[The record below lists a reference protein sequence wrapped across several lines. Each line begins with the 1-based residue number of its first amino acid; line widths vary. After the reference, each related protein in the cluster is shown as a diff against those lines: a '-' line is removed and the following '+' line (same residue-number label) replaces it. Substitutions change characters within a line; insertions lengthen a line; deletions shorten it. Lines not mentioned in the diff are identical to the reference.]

1 MKINVLKNNDRV
13 INVTANFVAIERANG
28 EVDILPFVKDNGNMW
43 IDTNNILTIG
53 FGDNSIEVE
62 TDNGVTITNF

>member
-1 MKINVLKNNDRV
+1 MKINVLRNNDRV

-28 EVDILPFVKDNGNMW
+28 EVDILHFVKENGNMW
-43 IDTNNILTIG
+43 INTDDILTIG